1 MGDKLGPGQI
11 MGLAGAGLGLL
22 QGGLGMI
29 GMGKANRAA
38 DKSIQDIS
46 TYSTDPEVAK
56 YLALRK
62 RKVGTGLGADATL
75 LEKQGIESAATQAS
89 SAAQR
94 MGGGRGLGMIG
105 AIQKG
110 RQRGYEK
117 LASKAFGAE
126 QQNIAGLG
134 QAIGMAGAE
143 RQRQFASEQEKQQLK
158 ANIALQKVA
167 AKRAMVAQ
175 GLQGA
180 VSGLTGAASA
190 SAV

>member
-1 MGDKLGPGQI
+1 

-29 GMGKANRAA
+29 GMGKAKRAA
-38 DKSIQDIS
+38 DKSVEDIS
-46 TYSTDPEVAK
+46 TYSADPETAK

-62 RKVGTGLGADATL
+62 RKVGAGLGADATL
-75 LEKQGIESAATQAS
+75 IEKQGIESAATQAVS
-89 SAAQR
+89 SAQR

-110 RQRGYEK
+110 KERGYEG
-117 LASKAFGAE
+117 LAGQASRAE
-126 QQNIAGLG
+126 QQNMAGLG

-143 RQRQFASEQEKQQLK
+143 KYKQFASQQEKQQLK
-158 ANIALQKVA
+158 ANVKLQQLA

-180 VSGLTGAASA
+180 VSGLTSAASA
-190 SAV
+190 PGGE